1 MIVGVPRET
10 FPGERRVAL
19 VPAAISAL
27 TKAGL
32 DILVERGAGD
42 AAGFP
47 DEEYRDA
54 GASIASQRAEV
65 FESSGVI
72 FQVRT
77 VGANPKAG
85 VSDLELFRPGQTLA
99 GFAEPLTALDEI
111 KKLAERSVTAFAMEL
126 IPRISRAQ
134 SMDAL
139 TAMATISG
147 YKAALLAGDKFARM
161 FPMMMTATGTISPAR
176 VLVVGTGVAGLQAIA
191 TSRRLGAVVQA
202 YDIRPAAKIE
212 VESLGA
218 KFLELE
224 DVAAE
229 AEGAGG
235 YARAQSEETYRR
247 QQDLLSNAVAESHI
261 VITTAAV
268 PGKKAPVLI
277 SEDTVARMAP
287 GSIIV
292 DLAAE
297 RGGNCAAT
305 VAGETAEVNGVSVY
319 GPVNLA
325 SEVPYTASQLYAKSI
340 SNFFLHLF
348 KDGEILVDPEDPIG
362 RDTLVTRDG
371 QIVNTRVLE
380 AIENLASAE

>member
-19 VPAAISAL
+19 VPTAISAL

-32 DILVERGAGD
+32 DILVERGAGG

-54 GASIASQRAEV
+54 GAGIASQRAEV

-85 VSDLELFRPGQTLA
+85 ASDLELFRPGQALA
-99 GFAEPLTALDEI
+99 GFAEPLTALEEI

-224 DVAAE
+224 EVAAE

-277 SEDTVARMAP
+277 SEETVARMAP

>member
-19 VPAAISAL
+19 VPTAISAL

-32 DILVERGAGD
+32 DILVEPGAGD

-54 GASIASQRAEV
+54 GASIASQRADV
-65 FESSGVI
+65 FESSDVI

-85 VSDLELFRPGQTLA
+85 VSDLELFRPGQTLT

-111 KKLAERSVTAFAMEL
+111 KMLAERSVTAFAMEL

-224 DVAAE
+224 EVAAE

-305 VAGETAEVNGVSVY
+305 VAGETAEVNGVSVF

-325 SEVPYTASQLYAKSI
+325 SEIPYSASQLYAKSI

-348 KDGEILVDPEDPIG
+348 KDGEVLVDPEDPIG

-371 QIVNTRVLE
+371 KIVNTRVLE
-380 AIENLASAE
+380 AIENLASTE